1 MVSKH
6 LLIYARLIIFLLL
19 FIKNPIKDSLKVI
32 LKISKKML
40 MSDVRMIECYNE
52 YVKD

>member
-19 FIKNPIKDSLKVI
+19 FIKNQRLLKSNI
-32 LKISKKML
+32 ENIEKML